1 MPHLPLSS
9 ACQAAG
15 AFFDL
20 NATELLG
27 KPDDDALGP
36 ANIGKPIRLP
46 VLHLANEFCAVGLH
60 SRNDSIDAID
70 GKHDA
75 TKTQSVHWRIHRPE
89 SDRIR
94 RVEFVQFN
102 SLPIGSPQHR
112 EGGSDVSKPYEVPDR
127 RPFNRGLALE
137 LEAQLQV
144 EPGG

>member
-1 MPHLPLSS
+1 MSS
-9 ACQAAG
+9 A
-15 AFFDL
+15 
-20 NATELLG
+20 
-27 KPDDDALGP
+27 PW
-36 ANIGKPIRLP
+36 R
-46 VLHLANEFCAVGLH
+46 LH

-112 EGGSDVSKPYEVPDR
+112 EGGSDVSKPYEAPDR
-127 RPFNRGLALE
+127 RPFDRGLALE
-137 LEAQLQV
+137 LEAQLYKERLHRFEIVDNDQDVVHSLDCHVLRFLFQRCRVFGGIGVQV